1 MGSGD
6 KSIKKDVC
14 ERLREI
20 MSQQACDIIK
30 NLDIGAYVVSS
41 DRTILLWNE
50 KSREITGYYPEEV
63 EGMHCQDNILKHV
76 DDDGTELCLCECPLA
91 KTLKDG
97 EVRRAKV
104 YLRHKL
110 GYRLPVRVE
119 TVPLYL
125 DGKIKGAVEFFME
138 ATEELDLLEELREAR
153 EKALVCAL
161 TEVGNRRFAEQM
173 IKDRLEEMKRLKS
186 SLGLFFIDI
195 DDFKKINDTYGHP
208 IGDLVLK
215 MVARTLVNIMRPY
228 DFVGRWGGEEFV
240 VLIPHIKRDEL
251 FPIGERFRK
260 IVSSSSF
267 RIPNGRIGVTISVGA
282 THSREDDT
290 VESIVKRADEMM
302 YISKK
307 SGKNKVTVYSE
318 EHTNTTMFHQMK

>member
-1 MGSGD
+1 MVNKEG
-6 KSIKKDVC
+6 IFPENNC
-14 ERLREI
+14 EELEEI
-20 MSQQACDIIK
+20 LTRQTCDIIRH
-30 NLDIGAYVVSS
+30 LDVGAYVVSP
-41 DRTILLWNE
+41 DRTILLWND
-50 KSREITGYYPEEV
+50 KSKEITGYYPEEV
-63 EGMHCQDNILKHV
+63 EGTHCQDNILKHV
-76 DDDGTELCLCECPLA
+76 DDNGTELCLGECPLA

-97 EVRRAKV
+97 KVRRAKV

-125 DGKIKGAVEFFME
+125 DGEIKGAVEFFLE
-138 ATEELDLLEELREAR
+138 DTEEINLLEELREAR

-161 TEVGNRRFAEQM
+161 TEVGNRRFAEQVLAE
-173 IKDRLEEMKRLKS
+173 RLAEMKRLKS
-186 SLGLFFIDI
+186 NLGLFFIDI

-228 DFVGRWGGEEFV
+228 DFIGRWGGEEFIV
-240 VLIPHIKRDEL
+240 VLPHIKQSEL

-260 IVSSSSF
+260 LISASSF
-267 RIPNGRIGVTISVGA
+267 RIPNGRIGVTISIGA
-282 THSREDDT
+282 TLSRDDDT

-302 YISKK
+302 YISKRD
-307 SGKNKVTVYSE
+307 GKNKVTVYSGE
-318 EHTNTTMFHQMK
+318 QITSPQTK